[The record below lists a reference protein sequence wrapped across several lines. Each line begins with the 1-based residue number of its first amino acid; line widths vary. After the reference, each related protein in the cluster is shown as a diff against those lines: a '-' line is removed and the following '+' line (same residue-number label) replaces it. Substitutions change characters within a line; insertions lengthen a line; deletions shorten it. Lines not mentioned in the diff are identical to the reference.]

1 MALVE
6 YLIAIA
12 HAQRAMNH
20 ARTITRD
27 LSVMPHYRARIHT
40 QFTDGVTMVEKKR
53 FMGMTLITDGSC
65 LTTHTSNVCSIATSM
80 LRHVGASR
88 LSSIYLSTFT
98 RVMTAHLLL

>member
-6 YLIAIA
+6 YLIALA

-20 ARTITRD
+20 ARTVTRD

-40 QFTDGVTMVEKKR
+40 QFTDGVMMVEKKK
-53 FMGMTLITDGSC
+53 FTGMTLTTDGSC
-65 LTTHTSNVCSIATSM
+65 LTTHTSYVCSIVTSM

-88 LSSIYLSTFT
+88 PSSICLSTFI
-98 RVMTAHLLL
+98 RVMTACL